1 MAGCDASFHSLW
13 SRDGDLGAW
22 WSRPE
27 SGSHKPPAAG
37 NSAGWKLEEGGFR
50 SLDEVAGQGSL
61 DWEGL
66 TVRDL
71 WHALRSLV
79 GRVDHFLKVESCPDG
94 DTQED
99 F

>member
-22 WSRPE
+22 WSCPE

>member
-22 WSRPE
+22 WSCSEP
-27 SGSHKPPAAG
+27 GSHKPPAAG